1 MSKIDNNELF
11 KELIEK
17 QKNDLPISLKLQ
29 FNDIK
34 RICKYINQSIFDHNN
49 CVIWDGYV
57 TNINNQNKG
66 KYINF
71 YFRKKKVALHRLLY
85 TNFIGDLSD
94 NEYLKFSCENKG
106 TCCNVYHLNKF
117 TYNKP
122 IDRKKNKVPKKKEIK
137 KKENENKIT
146 IINKNTCDKDTL
158 KLLYLEFD

>member
-17 QKNDLPISLKLQ
+17 QKDNLPISQKLQ

-34 RICKYINQSIFDHNN
+34 RICKYINQSIFDQNK
-49 CVIWDGYV
+49 CVIWNGYV
-57 TNINNQNKG
+57 TNSNNQTKG

-85 TNFIGDLSD
+85 TNFIEDLSE

-106 TCCNVYHLNKF
+106 TCCNIHHLNKF

-122 IDRKKNKVPKKKEIK
+122 INRKINKIKENQKKKIDESKNHIC
-137 KKENENKIT
+137 
-146 IINKNTCDKDTL
+146 IINKNTCSKDAL